1 MHVYVRTRKYLEY
14 MIFIAVY
21 VCTNM
26 HENMHESIYMH
37 VNMYVCMYT
46 YIQEGTIFMLIC
58 AHNVFQYTLYYM
70 CVLLRKESAGPLF
83 YPAATVAYL

>member
-1 MHVYVRTRKYLEY
+1 MLVLT
-14 MIFIAVY
+14 
-21 VCTNM
+21 CTKICM
-26 HENMHESIYMH
+26 KVSIC
-37 VNMYVCMYT
+37 VSMYVCIHT